1 MLNELT
7 DSDLQTLQGRFVDQ
21 SGNYPKDALHTF
33 AENSFVDNHNENI
46 INQITEE
53 KINIS
58 CHDTVVSENIPQS
71 QRMEFIC
78 SLPSNFSKTG
88 GLQKK

>member
-21 SGNYPKDALHTF
+21 SENYPKDALHTF

-71 QRMEFIC
+71 HVW
-78 SLPSNFSKTG
+78 SLFAHCQVIFLKQVVYKRT
-88 GLQKK
+88 